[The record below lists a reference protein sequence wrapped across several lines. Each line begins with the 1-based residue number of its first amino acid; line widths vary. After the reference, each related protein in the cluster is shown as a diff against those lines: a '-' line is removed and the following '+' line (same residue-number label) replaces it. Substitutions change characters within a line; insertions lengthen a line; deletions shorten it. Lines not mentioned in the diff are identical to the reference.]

1 MDPNFQTSNPYQ
13 NNFSDVAEIKNTLS
27 RIEAQLM
34 RIDSGKTTGGQLTAL
49 DNMADT
55 LEKQATS
62 LDNIADVSEDIRN
75 KIDSNEIIR
84 CLEENNSLLRELI
97 SYVSRISS

>member
-13 NNFSDVAEIKNTLS
+13 NSFSDVAEIKNTLS

-34 RIDSGKTTGGQLTAL
+34 RIDSGKTAGGQVTAL

-62 LDNIADVSEDIRN
+62 LDNIADMLEDIRN

>member
-13 NNFSDVAEIKNTLS
+13 NNFSDITEIKNTLS
-27 RIEAQLM
+27 RIEAQLTK
-34 RIDSGKTTGGQLTAL
+34 IDRSETAGGQVTAL

-62 LDNIADVSEDIRN
+62 LDNITDILEDIRN